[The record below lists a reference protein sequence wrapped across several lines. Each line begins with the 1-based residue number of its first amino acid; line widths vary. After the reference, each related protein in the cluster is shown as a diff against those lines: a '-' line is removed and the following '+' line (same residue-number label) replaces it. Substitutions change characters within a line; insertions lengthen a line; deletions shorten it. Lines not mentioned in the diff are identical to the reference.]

1 MKQIGS
7 ILDEQNWLETME
19 LACKRSI
26 DANPEREGDF
36 MKDGFLHCGKCKEP
50 KREYFEWHG
59 HQILTSRDCKCIRD
73 EKERIEKQKQYEE
86 KMARIARLRS
96 VSLMDEV
103 FYKATF
109 KNFDITD
116 DNRKIY
122 NACAKY
128 CRAFQQMLEDTPEM
142 LGRKMQMDVKY
153 VPRECNKGKFPEEWL
168 FQYTMIDE
176 ATRER
181 FIYPYKEHCGFST
194 VDFIKRALV
203 HFGYIPEIIQTDN
216 GTEFTNPKGT
226 GEGKV
231 HIVDKLLNKLG
242 IKHQLIRAYTP
253 RHNGKV
259 ERSHRSDQ
267 ESFYNSLT
275 FYSFEE
281 LREKMKDWLIRYNN
295 RPHSSLRDKNGKR
308 AWQSP
313 LQKREELLEEIR
325 EHKEL
330 YHIRFL
336 KKAA

>member
-128 CRAFQQMLEDTPEM
+128 CRAFQQMLEDNQG
-142 LGRKMQMDVKY
+142 L
-153 VPRECNKGKFPEEWL
+153 L
-168 FQYTMIDE
+168 FY
-176 ATRER
+176 
-181 FIYPYKEHCGFST
+181 GN
-194 VDFIKRALV
+194 V
-203 HFGYIPEIIQTDN
+203 
-216 GTEFTNPKGT
+216 GT
-226 GEGKV
+226 GKSFAAACIGNYVMSCLRPVVMTSFVK
-231 HIVDKLLNKLG
+231 ILQQFSSFK
-242 IKHQLIRAYTP
+242 
-253 RHNGKV
+253 NGD
-259 ERSHRSDQ
+259 E
-267 ESFYNSLT
+267 
-275 FYSFEE
+275 EE
-281 LREKMKDWLIRYNN
+281 LIDRLTEPDLLILDELGAERNTDFALEKVYNVIDSRYRSRKPIILTTNLTLKEMKENTDIRYA
-295 RPHSSLRDKNGKR
+295 RIYDRVFEMCYPIKFEGS
-308 AWQSP
+308 
-313 LQKREELLEEIR
+313 
-325 EHKEL
+325 
-330 YHIRFL
+330 
-336 KKAA
+336 

>member
-50 KREYFEWHG
+50 KREYFEWQG

-128 CRAFQQMLEDTPEM
+128 CRAFQQMLEDNQGLLFYGNVSEI
-142 LGRKMQMDVKY
+142 VKELLDEGIIKY
-153 VPRECNKGKFPEEWL
+153 YDRNFVAPRLTELK
-168 FQYTMIDE
+168 E
-176 ATRER
+176 A
-181 FIYPYKEHCGFST
+181 
-194 VDFIKRALV
+194 
-203 HFGYIPEIIQTDN
+203 
-216 GTEFTNPKGT
+216 
-226 GEGKV
+226 GKV
-231 HIVDKLLNKLG
+231 
-242 IKHQLIRAYTP
+242 
-253 RHNGKV
+253 KV
-259 ERSHRSDQ
+259 V
-267 ESFYNSLT
+267 
-275 FYSFEE
+275 
-281 LREKMKDWLIRYNN
+281 
-295 RPHSSLRDKNGKR
+295 GKR
-308 AWQSP
+308 KCIMSGKMIAVWERVDQ
-313 LQKREELLEEIR
+313 
-325 EHKEL
+325 
-330 YHIRFL
+330 
-336 KKAA
+336 

>member
-26 DANPEREGDF
+26 DANPEKEGDF

-73 EKERIEKQKQYEE
+73 EKERIEKQKRYEE

-128 CRAFQQMLEDTPEM
+128 CRAFQQMLEDNQV
-142 LGRKMQMDVKY
+142 L
-153 VPRECNKGKFPEEWL
+153 L
-168 FQYTMIDE
+168 FYGNVIRLILSFRMWTSLLRRLTMITTLTIYLMRDLPK
-176 ATRER
+176 TLMTIMTIYR
-181 FIYPYKEHCGFST
+181 F
-194 VDFIKRALV
+194 R
-203 HFGYIPEIIQTDN
+203 
-216 GTEFTNPKGT
+216 
-226 GEGKV
+226 
-231 HIVDKLLNKLG
+231 
-242 IKHQLIRAYTP
+242 R
-253 RHNGKV
+253 
-259 ERSHRSDQ
+259 
-267 ESFYNSLT
+267 
-275 FYSFEE
+275 
-281 LREKMKDWLIRYNN
+281 
-295 RPHSSLRDKNGKR
+295 
-308 AWQSP
+308 
-313 LQKREELLEEIR
+313 
-325 EHKEL
+325 
-330 YHIRFL
+330 
-336 KKAA
+336 

>member
-86 KMARIARLRS
+86 KMTRIARLRS

-128 CRAFQQMLEDTPEM
+128 CRAFQQMLEDNQGLLFYGNVSEI
-142 LGRKMQMDVKY
+142 VKELLDEGIIKY
-153 VPRECNKGKFPEEWL
+153 YDRNFVAPRLTELK
-168 FQYTMIDE
+168 E
-176 ATRER
+176 A
-181 FIYPYKEHCGFST
+181 
-194 VDFIKRALV
+194 
-203 HFGYIPEIIQTDN
+203 
-216 GTEFTNPKGT
+216 
-226 GEGKV
+226 GKV
-231 HIVDKLLNKLG
+231 
-242 IKHQLIRAYTP
+242 
-253 RHNGKV
+253 KV
-259 ERSHRSDQ
+259 V
-267 ESFYNSLT
+267 
-275 FYSFEE
+275 
-281 LREKMKDWLIRYNN
+281 
-295 RPHSSLRDKNGKR
+295 GKR
-308 AWQSP
+308 KCIMSGKMIAVWERVDQ
-313 LQKREELLEEIR
+313 
-325 EHKEL
+325 
-330 YHIRFL
+330 
-336 KKAA
+336 

>member
-128 CRAFQQMLEDTPEM
+128 CRAFQQMLEDNQGLLFYGNVSEI
-142 LGRKMQMDVKY
+142 VKELLDEGIIKY
-153 VPRECNKGKFPEEWL
+153 YDRNFVAPRLTELK
-168 FQYTMIDE
+168 E
-176 ATRER
+176 A
-181 FIYPYKEHCGFST
+181 
-194 VDFIKRALV
+194 
-203 HFGYIPEIIQTDN
+203 
-216 GTEFTNPKGT
+216 
-226 GEGKV
+226 GKV
-231 HIVDKLLNKLG
+231 
-242 IKHQLIRAYTP
+242 
-253 RHNGKV
+253 KV
-259 ERSHRSDQ
+259 V
-267 ESFYNSLT
+267 
-275 FYSFEE
+275 
-281 LREKMKDWLIRYNN
+281 
-295 RPHSSLRDKNGKR
+295 GKR
-308 AWQSP
+308 KCIMSGKMIAVWERVDQ
-313 LQKREELLEEIR
+313 
-325 EHKEL
+325 
-330 YHIRFL
+330 
-336 KKAA
+336 